1 MIVYGPVPSR
11 RLGRSLGVNHVP
23 PKTCSYSCIYC
34 QLGKTDNM
42 TCERREFY
50 EAKQITEL
58 VEEKLSN
65 PHEAIDYVTF
75 VPDGEPTLDVNLGLE
90 IEAVKTLGGKTAVI
104 SNSSLIWMEDVRDD
118 LYKADWVSLKV
129 DAVSEEMWRRVDR
142 PHGRLRLDHILD
154 GLISFAE
161 DYHGVLTTETMLVDG
176 YNDTDEPELVADFI
190 HELKPDISYVALPT
204 RPPAEKWVKP
214 AKEEAVNHAYQVF
227 SETLDNVEY
236 LIGYEGNAFSSTGD
250 FEYDILSITSVHPMR
265 EDGVR
270 DLIRSDDACWGD
282 VDRLINEDKLV
293 ELNYQ
298 DNRFYMRRISSRRE

>member
-129 DAVSEEMWRRVDR
+129 DAVTEEMWRRVDR

>member
-50 EAKQITEL
+50 DPKQITEL

-65 PHEAIDYVTF
+65 PHDAVDYVTF